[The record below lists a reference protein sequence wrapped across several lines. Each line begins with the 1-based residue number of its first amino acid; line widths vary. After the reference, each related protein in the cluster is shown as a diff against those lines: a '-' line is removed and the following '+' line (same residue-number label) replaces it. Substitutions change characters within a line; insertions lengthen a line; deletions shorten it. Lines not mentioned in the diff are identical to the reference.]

1 MLLRKLNAFIVM
13 CVLCV
18 LSLRVVVQ
26 VPWLPRQQIRIDH
39 EHCSVWEEV
48 PFGRPLIAP
57 LLSNTIL
64 WIWKLALKIVQ
75 IFFLFQSEWRFIK
88 NYWSHVSSGSC
99 SVASDLAE
107 RILRWDPM

>member
-1 MLLRKLNAFIVM
+1 MRKLNAFIVM

-75 IFFLFQSEWRFIK
+75 IFFYSNPNGDLLKTI
-88 NYWSHVSSGSC
+88 GLM
-99 SVASDLAE
+99 SVQEAALWLLTW
-107 RILRWDPM
+107 LREY